1 MNYTLNGKLFQEI
14 QKSLKN
20 QVIVG
25 EATINKY
32 HFVIGDTWMMDNDT
46 IFSPILRLDH
56 SSLFGTHVTANLG
69 LTRNIIKGNPH
80 LRFKTNLGTS
90 YAEPGMGELYYN
102 WEMYGGSPVDQDRA
116 RLGWYWTGNP
126 NLKPEKSLN
135 FDIGIEGE
143 TKRTTMRMNLFR
155 NTIRNYMTTL
165 LHGVQHRLPSE
176 SQNGREARLP
186 ARYALQL

>member
-1 MNYTLNGKLFQEI
+1 
-14 QKSLKN
+14 
-20 QVIVG
+20 
-25 EATINKY
+25 
-32 HFVIGDTWMMDNDT
+32 
-46 IFSPILRLDH
+46 
-56 SSLFGTHVTANLG
+56 
-69 LTRNIIKGNPH
+69 
-80 LRFKTNLGTS
+80 
-90 YAEPGMGELYYN
+90 MGELYYN